1 MAKKKKAKKVAK
13 KKIKRVIVRK
23 ARKVKVKT
31 RSKVKAAPKAKTLKE
46 KMLGRVEHYFDKI
59 SVAAIS
65 VKAPFKVG
73 DTIHIKGHTTDFMQT
88 VDSMQIEHQN
98 VTRVKKGDDVGIK
111 VKEFV
116 RDHDLVYL
124 APKGK
129 GVVVLSAKPAVV
141 QQPMFPSVPQ
151 KPISLPKQESKPSPP
166 AAPTAFAIFE
176 KKKSEIS
183 DPYEKTK
190 FLKF

>member
-1 MAKKKKAKKVAK
+1 MVKKKKTRKVAK
-13 KKIKRVIVRK
+13 KKVKKI
-23 ARKVKVKT
+23 KVKVRPKA
-31 RSKVKAAPKAKTLKE
+31 KVKAKAKAVPKVKILKE
-46 KMLGRVEHYFDKI
+46 KILGRVEHYFDKI
-59 SVAAIS
+59 SVAAIR

-73 DTIHIKGHTTDFMQT
+73 DMVHIKGHTTDFVQA
-88 VDSMQIEHQN
+88 VESMQIEHQN
-98 VTRVKKGDDVGIK
+98 VTKVKKGDDVGIK

-129 GVVVLSAKPAVV
+129 GVVVQPAKPAAV
-141 QQPMFPSVPQ
+141 QEPMFPSVSQ
-151 KPISLPKQESKPSPP
+151 KPISLPKQESKPSPKAP
-166 AAPTAFAIFE
+166 PTAFAIFE

-183 DPYEKTK
+183 DPYEKTR